1 MSFLFTAP
9 APKFPTRPWPLALLL
24 LRLLSLHFLHAGLND
39 LLHIHLWLFVK
50 APLANSRINWV
61 FDSPPSQSPHIAPR
75 QPLLE
80 NKNHNKK
87 ARINNS
93 MPRITKT
100 VPRNVYPPPGRES
113 TSISIAPSSDVR
125 VRAPLMRIDS
135 SEWRNLSQEI
145 CPPAPR
151 NNITNRLT
159 SATATAPPPPKRKRN
174 RVQRRE
180 RRAIERAERGE
191 IFNHKWWT
199 AQSSGAPP
207 SPIVPD
213 QLTTIGL
220 PHSEPISA
228 MRPAVYP
235 PVTQQGRPVANDNS
249 SLHFDQELRESA
261 GLYKAPDPDSQ
272 HHNWNSTWACSS
284 EDDPPSPTRPPW
296 VCSLGA
302 RPRIGII
309 YPLQPR
315 QRRPDTHITV
325 EAASLPEPTALH
337 REELLPSREVP
348 TDLTRPAQHPGC
360 KRRRKRSS
368 AVYRPAKRSPPRGRW
383 CIL

>member
-1 MSFLFTAP
+1 MRASLRWLLPSDGEFQSGP
-9 APKFPTRPWPLALLL
+9 NGQSYYLARQGRRVV
-24 LRLLSLHFLHAGLND
+24 LRGGD
-39 LLHIHLWLFVK
+39 VK

-61 FDSPPSQSPHIAPR
+61 CDSPPSQSHHIAPR
-75 QPLLE
+75 QTLLK
-80 NKNHNKK
+80 NKNQNHDKK
-87 ARINNS
+87 ARNNNS
-93 MPRITKT
+93 VPRITET
-100 VPRNVYPPPGRES
+100 VPRNVYPPPRKES

-125 VRAPLMRIDS
+125 LRAPLTRIDS
-135 SEWRNLSQEI
+135 SVWRNSSQEI

-191 IFNHKWWT
+191 IFNHTWWA

-213 QLTTIGL
+213 QLTTLGL
-220 PHSEPISA
+220 PHSDPISA

-235 PVTQQGRPVANDNS
+235 SVTQQDRPLANHNS
-249 SLHFDQELRESA
+249 SLQFDQELGESA
-261 GLYKAPDPDSQ
+261 GLYKAPVPDPQ
-272 HHNWNSTWACSS
+272 HHFRNSSWACSS
-284 EDDPPSPTRPPW
+284 EDDPPSPTRTSRA
-296 VCSLGA
+296 CSSGA
-302 RPRIGII
+302 RPRTGII

-325 EAASLPEPTALH
+325 EAAALPEPAALQQ
-337 REELLPSREVP
+337 EKPLLSCEVP
-348 TDLTRPAQHPGC
+348 TDLTRPAQRPGH
-360 KRRRKRSS
+360 KRCRKRSS
-368 AVYRPAKRSPPRGRW
+368 ALYRPAKRSPPRGRW

>member
-1 MSFLFTAP
+1 MLLFFKP
-9 APKFPTRPWPLALLL
+9 
-24 LRLLSLHFLHAGLND
+24 
-39 LLHIHLWLFVK
+39 VK

-61 FDSPPSQSPHIAPR
+61 CDSPPSQSPHIAPR
-75 QPLLE
+75 PTLLE
-80 NKNHNKK
+80 KKNHNKK
-87 ARINNS
+87 ARIN
-93 MPRITKT
+93 TKT
-100 VPRNVYPPPGRES
+100 VPRNVYPPPGKES

-125 VRAPLMRIDS
+125 VRAPLTRIDS

-145 CPPAPR
+145 HPPAPR

-191 IFNHKWWT
+191 IFNHKWWA

-228 MRPAVYP
+228 MRPAVYS
-235 PVTQQGRPVANDNS
+235 PVTEQGRPVANDNS
-249 SLHFDQELRESA
+249 SSLFGQELRESVGLPS
-261 GLYKAPDPDSQ
+261 GLYKAPDPDPQ
-272 HHNWNSTWACSS
+272 HHFRNSSWACSS
-284 EDDPPSPTRPPW
+284 EDDPPSPTRTSRA
-296 VCSLGA
+296 CSSGA
-302 RPRIGII
+302 RPRTGII

-325 EAASLPEPTALH
+325 EAASLPEPAAPH
-337 REELLPSREVP
+337 REDLLPAREVP
-348 TDLTRPAQHPGC
+348 TDLTRPAQRPGH

-368 AVYRPAKRSPPRGRW
+368 AIYRPAKRSPPRGRW

>member
-1 MSFLFTAP
+1 MAMCIIW
-9 APKFPTRPWPLALLL
+9 ANGA
-24 LRLLSLHFLHAGLND
+24 
-39 LLHIHLWLFVK
+39 VK

-61 FDSPPSQSPHIAPR
+61 CDSPPSQSPHIAPR
-75 QPLLE
+75 QTLLE
-80 NKNHNKK
+80 NKNQKK
-87 ARINNS
+87 KTRTNNS
-93 MPRITKT
+93 
-100 VPRNVYPPPGRES
+100 VPRNVYPPPGKES
-113 TSISIAPSSDVR
+113 TSISIGPSSDVR
-125 VRAPLMRIDS
+125 VRAPLTRIDS
-135 SEWRNLSQEI
+135 SERRNLLQEI

-159 SATATAPPPPKRKRN
+159 NATATAPPPPKRKRN

-191 IFNHKWWT
+191 IFNHKWWA

-220 PHSEPISA
+220 PHSERISA

-235 PVTQQGRPVANDNS
+235 PATEQGRSVANDNS
-249 SLHFDQELRESA
+249 SSLFGQELRESVGLPS
-261 GLYKAPDPDSQ
+261 GLYKAPDPNPH
-272 HHNWNSTWACSS
+272 HHNWNSTWASSS

-296 VCSLGA
+296 ACSLGA

-315 QRRPDTHITV
+315 QRRPDTYITV
-325 EAASLPEPTALH
+325 EAASLPEPAALH
-337 REELLPSREVP
+337 REELPAREVP
-348 TDLTRPAQHPGC
+348 TDLTRAAQRPGR

>member
-1 MSFLFTAP
+1 M
-9 APKFPTRPWPLALLL
+9 KNLLIQ
-24 LRLLSLHFLHAGLND
+24 N
-39 LLHIHLWLFVK
+39 VK

-61 FDSPPSQSPHIAPR
+61 CDSPPSQSPHIAPR
-75 QPLLE
+75 QTLLE

-87 ARINNS
+87 TRINNS

-100 VPRNVYPPPGRES
+100 VPRNVYPPPGKES
-113 TSISIAPSSDVR
+113 ASISIAPSSDVR
-125 VRAPLMRIDS
+125 VRAPLTCIDS

-191 IFNHKWWT
+191 IFNHKWWA

-261 GLYKAPDPDSQ
+261 GLYKAPDPDSH
-272 HHNWNSTWACSS
+272 HHNWNSPWACSS

-296 VCSLGA
+296 ACSLGA

-325 EAASLPEPTALH
+325 EAASLPEPAALH

-348 TDLTRPAQHPGC
+348 TDLTRPAQRPGR
-360 KRRRKRSS
+360 KRRSKRSS